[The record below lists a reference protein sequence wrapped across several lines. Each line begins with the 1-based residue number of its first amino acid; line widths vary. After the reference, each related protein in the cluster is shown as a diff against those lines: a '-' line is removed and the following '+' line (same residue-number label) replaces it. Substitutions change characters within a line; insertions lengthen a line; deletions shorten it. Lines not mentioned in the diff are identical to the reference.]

1 MINPITVFILIIAVV
16 AAFSEITAR
25 LKIIPVLYSRKMLHI
40 TVISLCAVS
49 PFYIDDRNL
58 LIAIVAAFIVILFF
72 AIRFDLLYVNKAKA
86 RSWGIVY
93 FVIAFFILLIL
104 FYDNNKWLILI
115 PMLIMAWSDAIAG
128 IIGQTMARK
137 KYKILTDEK
146 SIVGNIAF
154 FVTTICIFI
163 FLETFFRHKNI
174 LPSSWFNINFT
185 ERYFLLTVIAIM
197 LTVLESMS
205 SLGSDNFF
213 VPLGGA
219 LLLYLFFI
227 ALVPVSLFSIGI
239 AFFVSIAFA
248 YVAYGKKSLSIDGAI
263 AAFFMAFC
271 IAAIGGFK
279 WTIPIFA
286 FFVAGTLLSKW
297 NRNYKIETD
306 EKSKKPRDYIQVF
319 ANGGMALI
327 LILLYAIYKHEWIF
341 ILYAASIAASTADT
355 FASEIGIHSR
365 SKVIDIL
372 TLKPLTKG
380 VSGGVTLL
388 GFAAS
393 ALGALLICC
402 CVFILDNTIAAKYL
416 WLVLLGGMLGSV
428 TDSFLGSAWQ
438 AKYIDNK
445 TNELS
450 DIANI
455 KTNNK
460 LARGFKFVTNDVVN
474 ILSNIVATTI
484 IYFLLMTCK

>member
-1 MINPITVFILIIAVV
+1 VINPITVFILIIAAL
-16 AAFSEITAR
+16 AAFSEITSR
-25 LKIIPVLYSRKMLHI
+25 LKIIPVLYSRKLLHI

-49 PFYIDDRNL
+49 PFYIDDKTI

-104 FYDNNKWLILI
+104 FYNNNKWLILI

-128 IIGQTMARK
+128 IMGQTFARK
-137 KYKILTDEK
+137 KYKILSDEK
-146 SIVGNIAF
+146 SFVGNIAF
-154 FVTTICIFI
+154 FVTTICIFT
-163 FLETFFRHKNI
+163 FLEYFFHHKNI
-174 LPSSWFNINFT
+174 LPSNWFNINIA
-185 ERYFLLTVIAIM
+185 ERYLLYGIIAIM

-219 LLLYLFFI
+219 LLLHLFFI

-239 AFFVSIAFA
+239 AFLVSIAFA
-248 YVAYGKKSLSIDGAI
+248 YFAYNKKSLSMDGAI

-279 WTIPIFA
+279 WTIPIFV

-297 NRNYKIETD
+297 NRHYKIKTD

-319 ANGGMALI
+319 ANGGVALI
-327 LILLYAIYKHEWIF
+327 LILFYAIYKHEWIF
-341 ILYAASIAASTADT
+341 ILYAASISASTADT

-372 TLKPLTKG
+372 SLKPLTKG

-388 GFAAS
+388 GFVAS
-393 ALGALLICC
+393 ALGSLLICF
-402 CVFILDNTIAAKYL
+402 CVIILDTSVPVEYF
-416 WLVLLGGMLGSV
+416 WLVLLAGMLGSI
-428 TDSFLGSAWQ
+428 TDSIFGSALQ
-438 AKYIDNK
+438 AKYLDNK

-460 LARGFKFVTNDVVN
+460 LARGFKFVTNDLVN
-474 ILSNIVATTI
+474 ILSNIMATTI
-484 IYFLLMTCK
+484 IYFLLMAIK